1 MTDNADSFAVP
12 TDFEQPCPEFL
23 GTAIN
28 TLFDRAAER
37 WSARIAIKEF
47 RHHWTYRELQ
57 QHVDRVASLLAQ
69 AGAADQDRP
78 VVLWL
83 PNGAS
88 VIAAMLATL
97 KAGGFYVVID
107 PRYPVERNS
116 AILNN
121 SEAGWV
127 ITGPVLTRLKPAV
140 RPGLDKKLPFIFV
153 PKTRS
158 RPRYLSCRLQQVRR
172 LHYLHVW

>member
-37 WSARIAIKEF
+37 WSARIAIKGF

-127 ITGPVLTRLKPAV
+127 ITEPVLTRLKSAV
-140 RPGLDKKLPFIFV
+140 RHALGRAP
-153 PKTRS
+153 RS
-158 RPRYLSCRLQQVRR
+158 
-172 LHYLHVW
+172 

>member
-1 MTDNADSFAVP
+1 M
-12 TDFEQPCPEFL
+12 
-23 GTAIN
+23 
-28 TLFDRAAER
+28 
-37 WSARIAIKEF
+37 
-47 RHHWTYRELQ
+47 
-57 QHVDRVASLLAQ
+57 LAQ

-158 RPRYLSCRLQQVRR
+158 RPRPLLVNYSKCGACIIYMIGSIAPSSWSSYLSIE
-172 LHYLHVW
+172 